1 MSHSSRLSLIFS
13 CIGHV
18 YIHLFTAFY
27 FVIVL
32 ALEVDW
38 QQPYHELVELWT
50 LGALLVGIAA
60 LPAGWLGDRWSA
72 SGMMAVFFVGMGIAS
87 ILAGLAQTP
96 MQLLFSLAG
105 IGLFAAI
112 YHPIGIPW
120 LVRNTDSKRGKI
132 LAING
137 IFGSLGS
144 AVAGIVAG
152 FLIDLANWRVA
163 FILPGIICVL
173 TGFVLVYFIA
183 TGRVTD
189 GGESAKKETNSRNDM
204 ARVFVILLFTMFI
217 AGMIFHSI
225 QTSLPKVFE
234 QRHNGIVGDGAA
246 GIGMLVAFVYTV
258 SGLMQL
264 VGGYLADRFPLKFV
278 YLGALGFQIPFL
290 WLAAGFSG
298 VPLVAVATLMVMSAT
313 SALPAENMLLA
324 KYTPAKHHGLAFG
337 IKFVLYFAAAPLA
350 VQFVA
355 RVNAQSGEFYWVFAI
370 LAIGAACITLLSCLL
385 PRSQRIQTVPV
396 SV

>member
-1 MSHSSRLSLIFS
+1 M
-13 CIGHV
+13 
-18 YIHLFTAFY
+18 
-27 FVIVL
+27 L

-50 LGALLVGIAA
+50 LGALLVGLAA

-72 SGMMAVFFVGMGIAS
+72 SGMMAVFFIGMGAS
-87 ILAGLAQTP
+87 SIMAGIAQTP
-96 MQLLFSLAG
+96 TQLSFALAG

-120 LVRNTDSKRGKI
+120 LVRNTTSKRGKV
-132 LAING
+132 LAVNG

-144 AVAGIVAG
+144 AIAGIVAG
-152 FLIDLANWRVA
+152 FLIDLANWRSAFVA
-163 FILPGIICVL
+163 PGVICVL
-173 TGFVLVYFIA
+173 TGIALCYCIA
-183 TGRVTD
+183 TGRVSDSGVEAT
-189 GGESAKKETNSRNDM
+189 KETVTRNDM
-204 ARVFVILLFTMFI
+204 TRVFIILLFTMFV
-217 AGMIFHSI
+217 AGMIFHST

-234 QRHNGIVGDGAA
+234 QRHGGIAGSGAA

-258 SGLMQL
+258 AGLMQL
-264 VGGYLADRFPLKFV
+264 VGGYLADRFPLKLV
-278 YLGALGFQIPFL
+278 YLSALGCQIPFL

-298 VPLVAVATLMVMSAT
+298 IPLVAVATLMVMSAT

-355 RVNAQSGEFYWVFAI
+355 RVNELSGGFYWVFVT
-370 LAIGAACITLLSCLL
+370 LAAGAACITLLSCLL
-385 PRSQRIQTVPV
+385 PRSQVIHANTVNA
-396 SV
+396 

>member
-32 ALEVDW
+32 ALELDW

-50 LGALLVGIAA
+50 LGALLVGVAA

-72 SGMMAVFFVGMGIAS
+72 SGMMAVFFIGMGMAS
-87 ILAGLAQTP
+87 VLAGLAQTP
-96 MQLLFSLAG
+96 VQLLFSLAG
-105 IGLFAAI
+105 IGLFAAT

-120 LVRNTDSKRGKI
+120 LVRNTDSKRGKV

-163 FILPGIICVL
+163 FILPGIVCVL
-173 TGFVLVYFIA
+173 TGLVLTYYIA
-183 TGRVTD
+183 SGRVDD
-189 GGESAKKETNSRNDM
+189 GDASAKKETNSRSDM
-204 ARVFVILLFTMFI
+204 VRVFVILLFTMFV

-225 QTSLPKVFE
+225 QTSLPKVFA

-246 GIGMLVAFVYTV
+246 GIGMLIAFVYTL
-258 SGLMQL
+258 SGFMQL

-290 WLAAGFSG
+290 WLAASLSG
-298 VPLVAVATLMVMSAT
+298 LPLVVVATLMVMSAT

-324 KYTPAKHHGLAFG
+324 KYTPSRHHGLAFG
-337 IKFVLYFAAAPLA
+337 VKFVLYFTAAPLA

-355 RVNAQSGEFYWVFAI
+355 RVNEQSGGFYWVFAT
-370 LAIGAACITLLSCLL
+370 LAMGAACITLLSCLL
-385 PRSQRIQTVPV
+385 PRSQPVRTVAV
-396 SV
+396 SA